1 MITYD
6 EAVAYL
12 LDIPKFTKNKNK
24 GNLREILERLG
35 NPDRDFKV
43 IHVAGT
49 NGKGSTCAFMGSI
62 LKIAGYS
69 VGMFTSPHLVKI
81 NERIKINGEDVS
93 DEVFL
98 AAFLEVKETVDDV
111 IKDGGEHP
119 SFFEYIFLVGMEAFK
134 NAGVEYVVLE
144 VGLGGRLDA
153 TNVIDKPVVSVITS
167 VSMDHMEIL
176 GDTIEKIA
184 SEKAGIIK
192 KEVPVIF
199 YGGNPS
205 VENVVTKKA
214 AEVGTEA
221 VVIKDSDIKIN
232 SKTNKSIDFCIV
244 NSYDKH
250 GVLSVPFVMEYQTVN
265 ATLVIAAIDSL
276 VHRNI
281 LNISSDDIRKGLMA
295 TKWPGRMEQV
305 GEHVF
310 IDGAHNYDGVLR
322 FKDFVNE
329 LTKHDDAEAYIL
341 FSVVKEKEY
350 YQMMNLIEQ
359 IDRCKGFLVAPVKNA
374 RAAAV
379 GDLAEYLEKSGRKV
393 YTFESLPEAYEYGL
407 KLKVER
413 DYLFCVGSL
422 YMVGE
427 IKECLEV

>member
-1 MITYD
+1 M
-6 EAVAYL
+6 
-12 LDIPKFTKNKNK
+12 TK
-24 GNLREILERLG
+24 
-35 NPDRDFKV
+35 
-43 IHVAGT
+43 
-49 NGKGSTCAFMGSI
+49 
-62 LKIAGYS
+62 
-69 VGMFTSPHLVKI
+69 
-81 NERIKINGEDVS
+81 
-93 DEVFL
+93 
-98 AAFLEVKETVDDV
+98 
-111 IKDGGEHP
+111 
-119 SFFEYIFLVGMEAFK
+119 
-134 NAGVEYVVLE
+134 
-144 VGLGGRLDA
+144 
-153 TNVIDKPVVSVITS
+153 
-167 VSMDHMEIL
+167 
-176 GDTIEKIA
+176 TIE
-184 SEKAGIIK
+184 IICSKRSNISK
-192 KEVPVIF
+192 KL
-199 YGGNPS
+199 
-205 VENVVTKKA
+205 
-214 AEVGTEA
+214 
-221 VVIKDSDIKIN
+221 DIKII

-407 KLKVER
+407 KLKGER

-427 IKECLEV
+427 IKEYLEV